1 MEHFSRIA
9 VIARKY
15 GENLFDYR
23 SENGANLLS
32 AINYLLPHACNP
44 KMSWRGKQVTEWQS
58 EYIYAT
64 ASILSR
70 SMENDAFRQL
80 LDCIPMPHDALL
92 SELMK

>member
-9 VIARKY
+9 VIAGKY

-32 AINYLLPHACNP
+32 AINYLLPHACDP
-44 KMSWRGKQVTEWQS
+44 RATWKGKQVTERQS

-70 SMENDAFRQL
+70 FIETDAYSQII
-80 LDCIPMPHDALL
+80 DCIPRPHDALL
-92 SELMK
+92 SKLMK